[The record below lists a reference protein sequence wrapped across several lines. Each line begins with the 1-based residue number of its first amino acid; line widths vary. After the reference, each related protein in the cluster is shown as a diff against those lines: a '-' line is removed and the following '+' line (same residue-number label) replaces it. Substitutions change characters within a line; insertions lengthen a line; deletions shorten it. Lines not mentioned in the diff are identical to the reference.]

1 LRKGTCAKHIYDV
14 GLLLK
19 GAHLTINASNEDD
32 VDEDRIMKKLAS
44 VTPKYNFKEN
54 KISTMD
60 EKREPVGTNYQKKVI
75 AKEINASER
84 DAFWRKEE
92 EEERKRQAAEAE
104 HKRTETAK
112 GEAERLKREAEAN
125 KPDAGVR

>member
-54 KISTMD
+54 KITTME
-60 EKREPVGTNYQKKVI
+60 EKREPIGTNYQKKVI

-84 DAFWRKEE
+84 DEFWRKEE
-92 EEERKRQAAEAE
+92 EEERKRQAGEADR
-104 HKRTETAK
+104 KRDEAAK
-112 GEAERLKREAEAN
+112 VEAERLKREGDAN
-125 KPDAGVR
+125 KTDTNAR